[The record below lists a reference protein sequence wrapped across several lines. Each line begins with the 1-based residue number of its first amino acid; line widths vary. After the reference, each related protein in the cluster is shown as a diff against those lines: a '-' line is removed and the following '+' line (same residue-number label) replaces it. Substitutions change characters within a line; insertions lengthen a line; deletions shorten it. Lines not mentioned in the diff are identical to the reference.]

1 MQTTAPGT
9 AGPTPGAPA
18 TGLDVVVTGT
28 SSDAHTWNLI
38 YLELLLTE
46 WGHRV
51 SVLGACVP
59 EELVV
64 TEALA
69 CRPDLVVVGSVNG
82 HGAADGLRLIAAIR
96 AEPRLAALPVVI
108 GGKLGTAEDTA
119 RAALPRLRA
128 AGFTG
133 VFEES
138 AGTAPFR
145 RYLDTLTAGVC
156 R

>member
-1 MQTTAPGT
+1 MQTTAP
-9 AGPTPGAPA
+9 AEGPVRGAPA
-18 TGLDVVVTGT
+18 TGLDIVVTGT

-51 SVLGACVP
+51 TNLGACVP
-59 EELVV
+59 DDLVV

-69 CRPDLVVVGSVNG
+69 QCPDLVVVSSVNG
-82 HGAADGLRLIAAIR
+82 HGAADGQRLITRLR
-96 AEPRLAALPVVI
+96 AEPRLARLPVVI
-108 GGKLGTAEDTA
+108 GGKLGTGEETT
-119 RAALPRLRA
+119 RAGLPRLRA
-128 AGFTG
+128 AGFTE

>member
-1 MQTTAPGT
+1 MQTTAPGA
-9 AGPTPGAPA
+9 AGPTRGAPA
-18 TGLDVVVTGT
+18 IGLDVVLTGT

-51 SVLGACVP
+51 TNLGACVP

-69 CRPDLVVVGSVNG
+69 QSPDLVVLSSVNG
-82 HGAADGLRLIAAIR
+82 HGAADGLRLIARFR

-108 GGKLGTAEDTA
+108 GGKLGTAEETT
-119 RAALPRLRA
+119 RAWLPRLRT
-128 AGFTG
+128 AGFAE

-138 AGTAPFR
+138 AGIAPFR

>member
-1 MQTTAPGT
+1 MQTTTPGA
-9 AGPTPGAPA
+9 AGPTRGARA

-51 SVLGACVP
+51 TNLGACVP
-59 EELVV
+59 EQLVV
-64 TEALA
+64 TEVLTQ
-69 CRPDLVVVGSVNG
+69 RPDLVVVSSVNG
-82 HGAADGLRLIAAIR
+82 HGAADGLRLIER
-96 AEPRLAALPVVI
+96 FGAEPRLAALPVVI
-108 GGKLGTAEDTA
+108 GGKLGTAEETT
-119 RAALPRLRA
+119 RAWLPRLRT
-128 AGFTG
+128 AGFAE

-138 AGTAPFR
+138 TGFAPFR

>member
-1 MQTTAPGT
+1 MQTTTPGA
-9 AGPTPGAPA
+9 AGPTWGARA

-51 SVLGACVP
+51 TNLGACVP

-64 TEALA
+64 TEVLTH
-69 CRPDLVVVGSVNG
+69 RPDLVVVSSVNG
-82 HGAADGLRLIAAIR
+82 HGAADGLRLIER
-96 AEPRLAALPVVI
+96 FGAEPSLAALPVVI
-108 GGKLGTAEDTA
+108 GGKLGTAEETT
-119 RAALPRLRA
+119 RAWLPRLRT
-128 AGFTG
+128 AGFAE

-138 AGTAPFR
+138 AGFAPFR